1 MNALRLL
8 CLTVCCLCGLALS
21 WEPPSALAGRE
32 DPALW
37 SSIAEGLRQS
47 IVLKK
52 RELAHIKEK
61 LPAARAA
68 LAQTLAQESSRLDQV
83 LLLRGVAGETP
94 WASRTL
100 IMQLGEIDNAVDA
113 ASGSLEDMHDRL
125 ARTKEEYA
133 TLRQIRLQNASRE
146 YTDLVNEEL
155 TGPGRDFKALK
166 DEVDTVKVEV
176 DAALSQATG
185 LKKDVRAAR
194 ANEVERFVRL
204 FGETYFASSG
214 SLLRLGNL
222 RGALDDLRQWY
233 DAAPRFWGPIVAWT
247 DWGGFCLTGLFG
259 FVAFWAVITLAG
271 RRWPAVGELSRPG
284 LFWLAV
290 GLGLGLARHTVL
302 FAGNQFTSLPWV
314 LATCWGL
321 VLLMPHGP
329 VLSVLFGCFAA
340 AACLDVVNTP
350 ASIVGA
356 LWLVVAAFAI
366 VRLRRAG
373 AAGPSIVGFFAA
385 TAAAGLFGFGP
396 QASALTEALFMLLL
410 TLGLTAAIQR
420 RLDGLAAGR
429 KHSLAGLAGPLAV
442 TLMATLYVAWVL
454 VFMGGPG
461 LMDRVFGMRF
471 SIGKATFSL
480 DALATLCVVFFLLR
494 LVQAWFAQLLAF
506 VRLRGRTVE
515 PALAHTMGAVFSYL
529 TWTLFVLFGLHL
541 FAVPLGALTWIA
553 SGLSVGIGFGLKDIV
568 NNFVSGLI
576 IMFGGAVKKGD
587 IIQQGKNFGEVVDL
601 SVRNT
606 IMRTLDNTTVI
617 IPNSSF
623 LRGEIVNLTYQDA
636 SMRLTIPV
644 TVAPGTKLKKVRKI
658 LLTAAKKHP
667 DVLKSPPPEVAMI
680 AFARFGLQFELYVW
694 IDNFMKK
701 FQVQSELA
709 TTIDQEFQDNKVML
723 AFQGVKVKY
732 KPKGTEAMQLDAKR
746 EELRRKRSETFK
758 RSRTLRR
765 VHVRKRWPA
774 PAAAGSGEA

>member
-21 WEPPSALAGRE
+21 WGPGPALAGQG
-32 DPALW
+32 DTALW
-37 SSIAEGLRQS
+37 RSITEGVRQS
-47 IVLKK
+47 LALKS
-52 RELAHIKEK
+52 RELAQIQAE
-61 LPAARAA
+61 LPAAKAA
-68 LAQTLAQESSRLDQV
+68 LAQILGQESSRLDQV
-83 LLLRGVAGETP
+83 LLLRGVAGDTP

-100 IMQLGEIDNAVDA
+100 MMQLREIDNAVDV

-133 TLRQIRLQNASRE
+133 TLRQIRQQNASRE
-146 YTDLVNEEL
+146 YTDLVSEEL
-155 TGPGRDFKALK
+155 AGPGRDFRELK
-166 DEVDTVKVEV
+166 DQVDTVKADV
-176 DAALSQATG
+176 DAALAQATS
-185 LKKDVRAAR
+185 LKKDVREAR
-194 ANEVERFVRL
+194 KNEIERFVRV

-214 SLLRLGNL
+214 SLLRLANL
-222 RGALDDLRQWY
+222 RGAMDDLRQWA
-233 DAAPRFWGPIVAWT
+233 DTAPRFWGPILAWT
-247 DWGGFCLTGLFG
+247 DWSRFCLTGLFG
-259 FVAFWAVITLAG
+259 FAAFWAVITLA
-271 RRWPAVGELSRPG
+271 RRHWPAVGGLSRSG

-329 VLSVLFGCFAA
+329 LLSVLFGCFTA
-340 AACLDVVNTP
+340 AACMDVLNMP
-350 ASIVGA
+350 ASTIGIVWPA
-356 LWLVVAAFAI
+356 VAATA
-366 VRLRRAG
+366 VMRLRRAG
-373 AAGPSIVGFFAA
+373 TAGPSIVGFLAA
-385 TAAAGLFGFGP
+385 TAVAGIFGFGP
-396 QASALTEALFMLLL
+396 QATALTEALFMLLL
-410 TLGLTAAIQR
+410 ALGLTAAIQR
-420 RLDGLAAGR
+420 RLDGLAAGH

-461 LMDRVFGMRF
+461 LMDRVFGLRL

-480 DALATLCVVFFLLR
+480 DALPTLFVVFFLLR
-494 LVQAWFAQLLAF
+494 LVQAWFAQLLAL

-515 PALAHTMGAVFSYL
+515 PALAHTVGTVFSYL

-658 LLTAAKKHP
+658 LLAAAKKHP

-709 TTIDQEFQDNKVML
+709 TTIDQEFQDNKIML

-732 KPKGTEAMQLDAKR
+732 KPKGTEAMQLDAMR

-774 PAAAGSGEA
+774 PAAARSGEA

>member
-1 MNALRLL
+1 MNALRLS
-8 CLTVCCLCGLALS
+8 CLTLCCLCGLALS
-21 WEPPSALAGRE
+21 WGPSSALADRE
-32 DPALW
+32 DPTLW

-47 IVLKK
+47 IVLKR

-100 IMQLGEIDNAVDA
+100 IMQLREIDNAVDA

-155 TGPGRDFKALK
+155 AGPGRDFKALK
-166 DEVDTVKVEV
+166 DEVDTVKTEV
-176 DAALSQATG
+176 DAALSQASG
-185 LKKDVRAAR
+185 LKKDVREAR
-194 ANEVERFVRL
+194 TNEIERFVRL

-222 RGALDDLRQWY
+222 RGAMDDLRQWV
-233 DAAPRFWGPIVAWT
+233 DTAPRFWGPILAWT
-247 DWGGFCLTGLFG
+247 DWGRFWLTGLFG
-259 FVAFWAVITLAG
+259 FAAFWAVITLA
-271 RRWPAVGELSRPG
+271 RRYWPTVGELSRPG

-329 VLSVLFGCFAA
+329 VLSVLFGCFTA

-356 LWLVVAAFAI
+356 LWLVVAVFAI
-366 VRLRRAG
+366 VRLRRTG
-373 AAGPSIVGFFAA
+373 SAGPSIVGFFAA
-385 TAAAGLFGFGP
+385 TAAACLFGFGP
-396 QASALTEALFMLLL
+396 QATALTEALFMLLL
-410 TLGLTAAIQR
+410 ALGLTAAIQR
-420 RLDGLAAGR
+420 RLDGLSAGR

-494 LVQAWFAQLLAF
+494 LMQAWFAQLLAL

-658 LLTAAKKHP
+658 LLAAAKKHP

-732 KPKGTEAMQLDAKR
+732 KPKGTEAMQLDAMR

-774 PAAAGSGEA
+774 PAAARSGEA